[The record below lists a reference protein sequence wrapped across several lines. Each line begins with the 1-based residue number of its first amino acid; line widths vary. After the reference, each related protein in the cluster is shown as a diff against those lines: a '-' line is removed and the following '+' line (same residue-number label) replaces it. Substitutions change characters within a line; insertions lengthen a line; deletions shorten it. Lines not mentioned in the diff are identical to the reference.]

1 MSSGVVKIA
10 RMLLDRARRAAI
22 HWHLHLGVAGGHFL
36 HPGPP
41 GSVVFPLYGYL
52 LMLGERSYSQL
63 LPFESP
69 TMAILFD
76 WSALFAVVL
85 DRKKSS

>member
-1 MSSGVVKIA
+1 
-10 RMLLDRARRAAI
+10 
-22 HWHLHLGVAGGHFL
+22 
-36 HPGPP
+36 
-41 GSVVFPLYGYL
+41 
-52 LMLGERSYSQL
+52 MLGERSYSQL